1 MTVPFAELA
10 ADFLAF
16 TADVVYCTVTTVDPR
31 GRPRSR
37 VMHPI
42 FEVVDGLPRG
52 WAVTDRSP
60 VKTRHLAAN
69 PFVCCSYWSPAHN
82 TVTVDCEAA
91 WVEDDATKQQVWDL
105 FRYTPPP
112 LGWGDLAAYEPE
124 RIHHPLFHPLR
135 LTPWRVQV
143 LRAEQLV
150 AGDFRPRTWRVP
162 PSPGDGPPSS
172 TG

>member
-10 ADFLAF
+10 EDFLAF
-16 TADVVYCTVTTVDPR
+16 TADIVYCTVTTVDPA

-42 FEVVDGLPRG
+42 FEVVDGQPRG

-60 VKTRHLAAN
+60 VKTRHLAGN
-69 PFVCCSYWSPAHN
+69 PFVCCSYWSPAQN
-82 TVTVDCEAA
+82 TVTIDCEAR
-91 WVEDDATKQQVWDL
+91 WVEDEKTKQDVWDL
-105 FRYTPPP
+105 FRGTPPP

-124 RIHHPLFHPLR
+124 QIHHPLFQPLQ

-143 LRAEQLV
+143 LRAEQL
-150 AGDFRPRTWRVP
+150 AANDFRPRTWRAA
-162 PSPGDGPPSS
+162 PSAGQ
-172 TG
+172 